1 MSSNLQASVLII
13 GIQVPAV
20 DIDAGSL
27 RLFRIL
33 QIMAGLSRELFFLAV
48 KPFDLPT
55 YRSRLQEDC
64 RKLREIG
71 VVLPE
76 EKEAVAEKF
85 LQNHGRRFDLIILSD
100 EFVAS
105 RYLQMVRYYCPDAM
119 VVFDTVDL
127 HYLRIYREA
136 RLTRNR
142 YLIKMAIATRHR
154 ELQAIRESD
163 LTLVTSDFEQQKLW
177 SHFDRARIRLL
188 PTIYE
193 VNPDEG
199 LPFHQRRGLI
209 FVGSFSHAPNR
220 DALTVLLN
228 IFPRLRQAV
237 PQLTIKIIGSDPPR
251 EIVGNNLPDGIEIL
265 GHVKNLEGLL
275 RRSRLSV
282 APLRFG
288 AGIKGKVLE
297 SMASGLPVIATPIA
311 AEGIGARDGYHLA
324 VGELEDEFICK
335 LIEVYNQPSLWQ
347 KLQNNGRQL
356 IAENFSFKVV
366 TNTLKELTVTSLSN
380 E

>member
-1 MSSNLQASVLII
+1 MPNNLQASVLII

-33 QIMAGLSRELFFLAV
+33 QIITGLSRELFFLAV
-48 KPFDLPT
+48 KPFDLPA

-64 RKLREIG
+64 RKLRDMG

-76 EKEAVAEKF
+76 EQEVVAERF

-154 ELQAIRESD
+154 ELQAMRESD

-209 FVGSFSHAPNR
+209 FVGSFAHAPNR
-220 DALTVLLN
+220 DALMVLLDL
-228 IFPRLRQAV
+228 FPRLRQAI
-237 PQLTIKIIGSDPPR
+237 PGLTLRIVGSDPPR
-251 EIVGNNLPDGIEIL
+251 EIVENNLPAGIEIL
-265 GHVKNLEGLL
+265 GHVENLEVLL
-275 RRSRLSV
+275 RKSRLSV

-288 AGIKGKVLE
+288 AGVKGKVLE

-324 VGELEDEFICK
+324 VGELENEFICK
-335 LIEVYNQPSLWQ
+335 LLEVYKESSLWR

-356 IAENFSFKVV
+356 ISENFSFQVV
-366 TNTLKELTVTSLSN
+366 ENILKELVTMSLK
-380 E
+380 